1 MSFNNLIL
9 PFLQIFNIIITVAL
23 NLSPIFIFI
32 PLIKG
37 RQHYK
42 NIPLLVLIFNSLNSI
57 CWGCYWYRMDFVS
70 PVVSNI
76 LCYISSSSFFIIYL
90 FFFAKKIIQKFFL
103 YVIILIIIE
112 TTIIY
117 ISLYIINLKIFGK
130 ILIILNILMFVAP
143 GQNIIRVIKENN
155 HKLIP
160 IATTLVATICSGSWL
175 LFGKIINDINCIIP
189 NMIGLI
195 FSIFTSLIWLYF
207 YLKAKIKNNKN
218 QLYSENV
225 VNNNK
230 VEIK

>member
-1 MSFNNLIL
+1 MSLNFLL
-9 PFLQIFNIIITVAL
+9 PCLQIFNIIITVAL

-37 RQHYK
+37 RQQYK
-42 NIPLLVLIFNSLNSI
+42 NIPLLVLIFNSLNAI
-57 CWGCYWYRMDFVS
+57 CWGCYWYRMAFIS
-70 PVVSNI
+70 PVISNI
-76 LCYISSSSFFIIYL
+76 LCWISSSTFFIIYL
-90 FFFAKKIIQKFFL
+90 FFFTKKIIQKFFL
-103 YVIILIIIE
+103 SIIILVTIE

-117 ISLYIINLKIFGK
+117 ISLFIIDLKIFGK
-130 ILIILNILMFVAP
+130 ILIILNILMFIAP

-155 HKLIP
+155 YKLIP

-175 LFGKIINDINCIIP
+175 LFGKIIDDINCIIP

-207 YLKAKIKNNKN
+207 YLKAKIKKNKN
-218 QLYSENV
+218 QLYSEE

>member
-1 MSFNNLIL
+1 MSLNFLL
-9 PFLQIFNIIITVAL
+9 PYLQIFNIVITVAL

-37 RQHYK
+37 RQQYK
-42 NIPLLVLIFNSLNSI
+42 NIPLLVLIFNSLNAI
-57 CWGCYWYRMDFVS
+57 CWGCYWYRMAFIS
-70 PVVSNI
+70 PVISNI
-76 LCYISSSSFFIIYL
+76 LCWISSSTFFIIYL

-103 YVIILIIIE
+103 YVIILIITE
-112 TTIIY
+112 TTIVY

-207 YLKAKIKNNKN
+207 YLKEKNKNNKN